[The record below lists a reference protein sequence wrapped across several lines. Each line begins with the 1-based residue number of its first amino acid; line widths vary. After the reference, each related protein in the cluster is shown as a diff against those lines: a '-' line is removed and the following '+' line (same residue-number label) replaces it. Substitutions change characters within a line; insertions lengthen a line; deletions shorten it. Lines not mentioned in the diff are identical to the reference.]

1 VDLRELTHFVK
12 IVELGS
18 LSRAAEVL
26 HIAQPALGLQVRNL
40 EAELQQQLLLRHSR
54 GVEPTEAGRVLV
66 EHAKIIISD
75 VANAKRAVA
84 ELSEPAGR
92 VSLGM
97 TASANTLLLGDLYK
111 NAISTFPKLTLNV
124 VEALSGALA
133 QKMIEGEIELA
144 CIYSQFQLKG
154 LVLEPLI
161 SDEWVFV
168 SSVKTPPSGDEIRFA
183 EVAKYPLILPSR
195 ISGMRMRLEKTAA
208 ERGLTLNIVL
218 EVQSESLMK
227 TLIDRGIGHTILPY
241 DSVRNDPQVKLH
253 TTRIVEP
260 HFPSRM
266 FLAYPEKPP
275 LSRGAAAIRG
285 LLLDLVHSSGT
296 AANAGKEI

>member
-1 VDLRELTHFVK
+1 MDLRELTHFVK

-54 GVEPTEAGRVLV
+54 GVEPTEAGRVLL
-66 EHAKIIISD
+66 EHAKIIMND
-75 VANAKRAVA
+75 VAVAKRAVA
-84 ELSEPAGR
+84 ELREPMGR

-97 TASANTLLLGDLYK
+97 TASANTLLLGDLYR
-111 NAISTFPKLTLNV
+111 NMIATYPKLTLNV
-124 VEALSGALA
+124 IEALSGTLT
-133 QKMIEGEIELA
+133 QKMLEGEIELA
-144 CIYSQFQLKG
+144 CIYSQFELKG
-154 LVLEPLI
+154 LVLEPMI

-168 SSVKTPPSGDEIRFA
+168 SSETNPPPGTEIRF
-183 EVAKYPLILPSR
+183 EDLTKYPLILPSR
-195 ISGMRMRLEKTAA
+195 VSGMRMRLEGTAA
-208 ERGLTLNIVL
+208 ERGLTLNIIL

-227 TLIDRGIGHTILPY
+227 NLIERGIGYTILPY
-241 DSVRNDPQVKLH
+241 DSVRNDRQVNLH
-253 TTRIVEP
+253 CTRIIEP

-275 LSRGAAAIRG
+275 LSRGAAAVRG
-285 LLLDLVHSSGT
+285 LLLDLVQSKET
-296 AANAGKEI
+296 AAKNAGRA